1 MNKLNNMI
9 NTIFYFVDNIN
20 DYIASRDNTDGN
32 GGISSNTITFVK
44 DSGKIFLNGT
54 EFGKTSIQELLSS
67 TEFADWV
74 ADLNERLEENDLTL
88 RQLIDAVSEDTTGIT
103 DNIKSQI
110 DEILDDLEAKGTAIS
125 GLKTE
130 IEQDVADNYVAK
142 TSLTSGVQNIVDSN
156 YIQSLSTFVT
166 YADVNSAEAA
176 IVAGQTTELG
186 SKLAT
191 IVTKV
196 ADGNSSIH
204 LSADQ
209 ITIDGNMVTTGSTL
223 ANTIYATR
231 GTIGGFD
238 IQSDKIYN
246 APEYES
252 GTTVYSLVDLTPG
265 GVLFKQFSVSDE
277 QEFDDIMTPTT
288 YVPDHT
294 QNVTSIDFKG
304 ITILSQEGVGFSGN
318 SGINT
323 SAIRLFPEQGFAQTL
338 FSGSEYGDEDAV
350 TLISEDNFDVTK
362 ANSPVAFLVDGSG
375 WVGNGCL
382 SWGTDGSIEVTKS
395 LSDAIMDVLGN
406 QGCAADSD
414 EMHLTPLALTFRIDS
429 DDVQSELT
437 GTHLKITE
445 DGTDAYTEVHETGF
459 HIGTDDE
466 AEVNIT
472 AGVVSVSTYNSAD
485 DEYNTTTIRGTG
497 IVVPGT
503 IQSNS
508 SITASSFIKTNGTSS
523 QFLKADG
530 SVDSNTYL
538 TLTVGQIR
546 DMIAAAVNE
555 VLDTLHNGYSISYVE
570 SGGTG
575 SWQMVQQTPQAISEN
590 PGGGQT
596 EP

>member
-1 MNKLNNMI
+1 MI

-130 IEQDVADNYVAK
+130 IEQDVANNYVAK
-142 TSLTSGVQNIVDSN
+142 ASLTSGVQNIVNSD
-156 YIQSLSTFVT
+156 YIQSFSTFIT
-166 YADVNSAEAA
+166 RADVDSAEAA

-223 ANTIYATR
+223 ANTIYATQ
-231 GTIGGFD
+231 GTIGGWVIENDRIKKFVVDDEDED
-238 IQSDKIYN
+238 IVRFMSIMAPSSADPVISLGKYEPGDNNIIEISPN
-246 APEYES
+246 AIVTKSY
-252 GTTVYSLVDLTPG
+252 
-265 GVLFKQFSVSDE
+265 SVSDE
-277 QEFDDIMTPTT
+277 D
-288 YVPDHT
+288 
-294 QNVTSIDFKG
+294 
-304 ITILSQEGVGFSGN
+304 
-318 SGINT
+318 
-323 SAIRLFPEQGFAQTL
+323 
-338 FSGSEYGDEDAV
+338 SETNIIYA
-350 TLISEDNFDVTK
+350 
-362 ANSPVAFLVDGSG
+362 DGSG
-375 WVGNGCL
+375 MLGHEGIKWNQQGQFEVNQTFVNAIFEALAAGNTAIYNDHL
-382 SWGTDGSIEVTKS
+382 PTTKK
-395 LSDAIMDVLGN
+395 IVIN
-406 QGCAADSD
+406 QNG
-414 EMHLTPLALTFRIDS
+414 
-429 DDVQSELT
+429 
-437 GTHLKITE
+437 LKI
-445 DGTDAYTEVHETGF
+445 DASTDAVDGYATVKDNGLVAYAN
-459 HIGTDDE
+459 DRLSQ
-466 AEVNIT
+466 NT
-472 AGVVSVSTYNSAD
+472 ATVSPTSISLAYSDFGEDYA
-485 DEYNTTTIRGTG
+485 TT
-497 IVVPGT
+497 
-503 IQSNS
+503 
-508 SITASSFIKTNGTSS
+508 ITASQIQTAGSISGASITTTGAATAGSFVKTGGTSS

-575 SWQMVQQTPQAISEN
+575 SWQMAQQTPQAISEN

>member
-1 MNKLNNMI
+1 
-9 NTIFYFVDNIN
+9 
-20 DYIASRDNTDGN
+20 
-32 GGISSNTITFVK
+32 
-44 DSGKIFLNGT
+44 
-54 EFGKTSIQELLSS
+54 
-67 TEFADWV
+67 
-74 ADLNERLEENDLTL
+74 
-88 RQLIDAVSEDTTGIT
+88 
-103 DNIKSQI
+103 
-110 DEILDDLEAKGTAIS
+110 
-125 GLKTE
+125 
-130 IEQDVADNYVAK
+130 
-142 TSLTSGVQNIVDSN
+142 
-156 YIQSLSTFVT
+156 
-166 YADVNSAEAA
+166 
-176 IVAGQTTELG
+176 
-186 SKLAT
+186 
-191 IVTKV
+191 
-196 ADGNSSIH
+196 
-204 LSADQ
+204 
-209 ITIDGNMVTTGSTL
+209 
-223 ANTIYATR
+223 
-231 GTIGGFD
+231 
-238 IQSDKIYN
+238 
-246 APEYES
+246 
-252 GTTVYSLVDLTPG
+252 
-265 GVLFKQFSVSDE
+265 
-277 QEFDDIMTPTT
+277 
-288 YVPDHT
+288 
-294 QNVTSIDFKG
+294 
-304 ITILSQEGVGFSGN
+304 
-318 SGINT
+318 
-323 SAIRLFPEQGFAQTL
+323 
-338 FSGSEYGDEDAV
+338 
-350 TLISEDNFDVTK
+350 
-362 ANSPVAFLVDGSG
+362 
-375 WVGNGCL
+375 
-382 SWGTDGSIEVTKS
+382 
-395 LSDAIMDVLGN
+395 
-406 QGCAADSD
+406 
-414 EMHLTPLALTFRIDS
+414 MHLTPLALTFRIDS